1 LRQLEQ
7 RSADLTFLALIA
19 PNDLNQLTIIY
30 VQNSYTNKIV
40 LVTGGTSGI
49 GKATALAFAEAGAK
63 VVITGRREK
72 EGADVAAE
80 IARNGGTAA
89 FVRADV
95 AKDADVVKAID
106 FVVSTHGRLDVAF
119 NNAGVESTG
128 PLHEVTEE
136 QYRRTFDINVWGVLN
151 SMKHEVAAMLKTGG
165 GAIVNTSS
173 VAGHIGVSQGSI
185 YVATKHAVEGLTKA
199 VALEFAK
206 QGIRVNSVAPAAIDT
221 DMVDRAVGKE
231 GDLRNWLLSQH
242 PVGRFGA
249 SEEVAAA
256 VLYLASDAA
265 KFTTGTTLL
274 VDGGW
279 TAA

>member
-1 LRQLEQ
+1 M
-7 RSADLTFLALIA
+7 
-19 PNDLNQLTIIY
+19 
-30 VQNSYTNKIV
+30 QNSYTNKIV

-49 GKATALAFAEAGAK
+49 GKATAIAFAEAGAK
-63 VVITGRREK
+63 VVVTGRREK

-80 IARNGGTAA
+80 ITKTGGTAA

-95 AKDADVVKAID
+95 TKDADVVKAID
-106 FVVSTHGRLDVAF
+106 FVLSTHCHLDVAF
-119 NNAGVESTG
+119 NNAGVEIAG
-128 PLHEVTEE
+128 PLNEVTEE

-151 SMKHEVAAMLKTGG
+151 SMKHEIAAMLKTGG

-173 VAGHIGVSQGSI
+173 VAGHIALPQASI

-206 QGIRVNSVAPAAIDT
+206 QGIRVNAIAPGSIDT
-221 DMVDRAVGKE
+221 DMVDRLVGKDGE
-231 GDLRNWLLSQH
+231 RRDWLLSLH
-242 PVGRFGA
+242 PVGRLGT
-249 SEEVAAA
+249 SEEIAAA

>member
-1 LRQLEQ
+1 M
-7 RSADLTFLALIA
+7 
-19 PNDLNQLTIIY
+19 
-30 VQNSYTNKIV
+30 QNSYIDKIV

-80 IARNGGTAA
+80 ITKTGGTAA

-95 AKDADVVKAID
+95 AKDADVARAID
-106 FVVSTHGRLDVAF
+106 FVLSTHGRLDVAF
-119 NNAGVESTG
+119 NNAGIEIAG
-128 PLHEVTEE
+128 PLNEVTEE
-136 QYRRTFDINVWGVLN
+136 QYRRAFDINVWGVLN
-151 SMKHEVAAMLKTGG
+151 SMKYEIAAMLKSSG

-173 VAGHIGVSQGSI
+173 VAGQIALPQASI

-206 QGIRVNSVAPAAIDT
+206 QGIRVNAIAPGSIDT
-221 DMVDRAVGKE
+221 DMVDRLVGKE
-231 GDLRNWLLSQH
+231 GDRRNWLLSLH
-242 PVGRFGA
+242 PVGRLGT
-249 SEEVAAA
+249 SEEIAAA

>member
-1 LRQLEQ
+1 M
-7 RSADLTFLALIA
+7 
-19 PNDLNQLTIIY
+19 
-30 VQNSYTNKIV
+30 QNSYINKIV

-63 VVITGRREK
+63 VVITGRRER
-72 EGADVAAE
+72 EGADVASE
-80 IARNGGTAA
+80 VIKTGGTAA

-95 AKDADVVKAID
+95 AKDADVARAID
-106 FVVSTHGRLDVAF
+106 FVLSTHGRLDVAF
-119 NNAGVESTG
+119 NNAGVEIAG
-128 PLHEVTEE
+128 PLNEVTEG

-151 SMKHEVAAMLKTGG
+151 SMKYEIAAMLKTGG

-173 VAGHIGVSQGSI
+173 VAGHIALPQASI

-206 QGIRVNSVAPAAIDT
+206 QGIRVNAIAPGSIDT
-221 DMVDRAVGKE
+221 DMVDRLVGKD
-231 GDLRNWLLSQH
+231 GDRRNWLLSLH
-242 PVGRFGA
+242 PVGRLGT
-249 SEEVAAA
+249 SEEIAAA